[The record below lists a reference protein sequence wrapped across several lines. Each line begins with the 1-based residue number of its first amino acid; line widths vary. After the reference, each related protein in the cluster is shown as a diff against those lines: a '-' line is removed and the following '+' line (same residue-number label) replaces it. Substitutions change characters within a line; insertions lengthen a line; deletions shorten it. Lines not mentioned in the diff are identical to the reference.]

1 MDYLVELIL
10 VIPALLLA
18 VTAHEF
24 SHAKVADVLGDP
36 TPRHYGRLSLNP
48 IKHLDPIGALMI
60 LLVHIGWAKPV
71 PINPSY
77 FRNPRQGMLYVSLAG
92 PLANFTVAFFV
103 GLVFRFTQNI
113 LPDLLLLMLF
123 FVVEINI
130 WLGLFNLIP
139 IPPLDGSKI
148 LAAFLSQETLRAY
161 LAFEGYGM
169 ILLILLLTV
178 FRPAFLMVFVPLHNL
193 LRYLFLG
200 FA

>member
-36 TPRHYGRLSLNP
+36 TPGHYGRLSLNP

-161 LAFEGYGM
+161 LAFERYGM